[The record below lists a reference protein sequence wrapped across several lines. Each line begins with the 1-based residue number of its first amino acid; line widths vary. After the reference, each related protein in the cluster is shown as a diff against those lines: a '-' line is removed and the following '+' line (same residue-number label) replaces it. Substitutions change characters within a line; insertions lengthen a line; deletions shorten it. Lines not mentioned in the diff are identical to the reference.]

1 MGFNL
6 DDYEDVDSRL
16 HKWWEQMAGVGRIM
30 TEIVHLHENQ
40 DGRIDQIIVKA
51 TVMDENGIVATGFA
65 EETLTNYGVN
75 KTSMVENCET
85 SAIGRALAT
94 AGFSAKGKRASR
106 QEMQKVERLDEAIVA
121 GSGSATAY
129 RSGAT
134 QSPSDKQKKYAM
146 QLLAKRDWLID
157 EFRAEKGITETMN
170 KTQTGEFI
178 EWLQARPVTAEDINR
193 IGAPLEV
200 N

>member
-1 MGFNL
+1 MSFNL
-6 DDYEDVDSRL
+6 DNYEDVDTRL
-16 HKWWEQMAGVGRIM
+16 HKFWDENPLGRID
-30 TEIVHLHENQ
+30 TEIVYQHTNAE
-40 DGRIDQIIVKA
+40 GRIDQIIMKA
-51 TVMDENGIVATGFA
+51 TIWEDEGLPVATGYA
-65 EETLTNYGVN
+65 EEVLTNYGVN

-85 SAIGRALAT
+85 SAIGRALAN
-94 AGFSAKGKRASR
+94 GGYSSKGQRASR
-106 QEMQKVERLDEAIVA
+106 TEMEKAERLDGVIKA

-134 QSPSDKQKKYAM
+134 QSPSEKQRKYAM